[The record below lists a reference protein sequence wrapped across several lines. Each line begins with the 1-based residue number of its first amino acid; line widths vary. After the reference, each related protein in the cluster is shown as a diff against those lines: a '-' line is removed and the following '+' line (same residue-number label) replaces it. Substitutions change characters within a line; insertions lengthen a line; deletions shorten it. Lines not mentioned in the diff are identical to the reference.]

1 MMFLPVMVT
10 ILYASSVGLATKGSM
25 YDQPEFGPAP
35 NVTKVQ
41 VDSTAFLHCNVLNL
55 QEDNQ
60 VLSIILVL
68 KTFSKLQPTLG

>member
-1 MMFLPVMVT
+1 MMMLMYMTVI
-10 ILYASSVGLATKGSM
+10 ILYLSTVSRVGLATTGNGRTSI
-25 YDQPEFGPAP
+25 QQAEFGPAP

-60 VLSIILVL
+60 VLANLY
-68 KTFSKLQPTLG
+68 FSDL